1 MDGRIE
7 QELKTVEKIKRLC
20 EDKPQFLQEF
30 VNYMYSNGL
39 EKQTAYDYMRE
50 TIYYLNFISNKLNI
64 SLCDLQIQK
73 ITNDMLDLYFISK
86 EYRMDNRTG
95 KMIKTSDEIKQHQYF
110 GLKKFH
116 EFMKQKGYIDYNPL
130 NGIKTPKVDWRS
142 KPVIVMN
149 DKEIEKLF
157 ENIQNGVGSEMSK
170 KRQEK
175 WKTRDKAIMTVF
187 LMTAYRASACAALN
201 VADIDFTRQSIVS
214 IDKGGK
220 RSEHYLSKSA
230 MQILR
235 VWLEDRKKFMEGYEP
250 CDALFISNRRK
261 RIVVKSMSK
270 LLEKYTEGINKHL
283 TLHKLRSTSA
293 NKVYHESSGD
303 IKLTKEHLNH
313 ANYNYIDRYTKTPED
328 KKKEVVKL
336 LSNSIKL

>member
-7 QELKTVEKIKRLC
+7 QELKTVEKIKKLC
-20 EDKPQFLQEF
+20 EDKPQFLQIF

-39 EKQTAYDYMRE
+39 KKKTVYDYTLE
-50 TIYYLNFISNKLNI
+50 TVQYLNFVSNKLNI
-64 SLCDLQIQK
+64 PLCNLRIK
-73 ITNDMLDLYFISK
+73 EITNDMLDIYLASK
-86 EYRMDNRTG
+86 EYRVDNRTG
-95 KMIKTSDEIKQHQYF
+95 KMVKASDEMRQHQYF

-130 NGIKTPKVDWRS
+130 SGIKTPKVDWRS
-142 KPVIVMN
+142 KPVIVMT

-157 ENIQNGVGSEMSK
+157 KNIQNGVGSEMSK

-201 VADIDFTRQSIVS
+201 VTDIDFTRQSIVS

-220 RSEHYLSKSA
+220 RSEHYLSESA

-235 VWLEDRKKFMEGYEP
+235 AWLEDRKKFMEGYES

-261 RIVVKSMSK
+261 RMVTQSMSE
-270 LLEKYTEGINKHL
+270 LLEKYTTGINKHL

-328 KKKEVVKL
+328 KKKEVVNL